1 MSHQNT
7 QSPDREGAGNL
18 LAMLNQP
25 ASRPETDQSKK
36 PEQALNRACEACRTS
51 KVRCLANPDPTSSVC
66 QRCAK
71 AGRTCI
77 FAPPVKRRQRKR
89 TDVRVAELEKEI
101 KKMQSAL
108 MKGQQRSP
116 SAASDHESADE
127 GSERDNGAEELSPL
141 ESQRQGSTTT
151 TASTLTHSWPNII
164 GPKSPRDPPLS
175 NPAPKDL
182 LGPVDDIIDRGV
194 ITREFSEEMLNLWR
208 NELVAACP
216 GIYVPKDWSAAQL
229 REKKPS
235 LFHAIMAAAAH
246 AKGSEL
252 SDKLHEEA
260 VFYYART
267 AFINGEKSVQTIQ
280 ALLVTV
286 AFCSPPKTPGQLQIY
301 QWVNMAASMALEL
314 GLASKPRTHEQLP
327 KRAIRS
333 LQKISSPEELLEHCR
348 TVLYLYVVCAGFSM
362 RLKRP
367 NILLFNSWMEECL
380 NMLEKSPLQT
390 DQRTLAW
397 LKLQRIADEANTAFG
412 FDDASTS
419 FSLSEL
425 RMQMILRIFERR
437 MLDWKK
443 SVPKDVL
450 TLTLTVEYHQNMLSM
465 WEFGM
470 DGGRYDVTE
479 FRNRHLTLPALDDD
493 SVQPESLLSRSALQI
508 NATTKCIIEAHAIL
522 ECFVGVPKDTLQK
535 APNLIF
541 VRAIYALVVL
551 MKADYA
557 VGTDPE
563 MGEILDSQ
571 SLKVDHYLQ
580 TVHKKSAEA
589 IGPQKCRPPTH
600 WTFVLE
606 QKLMTWRQEYLDW
619 RKEGRHLKRRKV
631 HDDSTANTSRARS
644 PATGAGETNNAKSQ
658 PDMPPPPQAHDA
670 DLAPHM
676 AHAPQPTPLHNTF
689 NMANPYAWSPSSLPP
704 GSGSGSGTSFTPTPD
719 MGDFSAAF
727 QNGDLYLWN
736 DINDNFGGWI
746 PQGGS
751 LYSDMGFGSL
761 NGQGY

>member
-1 MSHQNT
+1 MSYQIT
-7 QSPDREGAGNL
+7 RSPEQEGAGNL

-25 ASRPETDQSKK
+25 EDRPEGGQSKK
-36 PEQALNRACEACRTS
+36 SGQALNRACEACRTS
-51 KVRCLANPDPTSSVC
+51 KVRCLANPDVNSNQC

-71 AGRTCI
+71 AGRSCV
-77 FAPPVKRRQRKR
+77 FAAPVKRRQRKR

-101 KKMQSAL
+101 KKMQSL
-108 MKGQQRSP
+108 ITGGIRSP
-116 SAASDHESADE
+116 SGASDHDSTDE
-127 GSERDNGAEELSPL
+127 GSNEKDNAEETSLL
-141 ESQRQGSTTT
+141 GSERHTS
-151 TASTLTHSWPNII
+151 TATGTSKFTHHWPSE
-164 GPKSPRDPPLS
+164 GAPPPKSPTA
-175 NPAPKDL
+175 APRTDCGPEDL
-182 LGPVDDIIDRGV
+182 LGPVDDIVDRGV
-194 ITREFSEEMLNLWR
+194 ITQELAEELLNIWR
-208 NELVAACP
+208 NELVAASP
-216 GIYVPKDWSAAQL
+216 GIYIAKDWTAAQL
-229 REKKPS
+229 RQKKPS
-235 LFHAIMAAAAH
+235 LFYAVMAAAAH
-246 AKGSEL
+246 SKGSAL
-252 SDKLHEEA
+252 SDVLHEEA
-260 VFYYART
+260 VYLYART

-286 AFCSPPKTPGQLQIY
+286 AFYSPPKTPGQLQIY

-367 NILLFNSWMEECL
+367 NILLFNSWMDECL
-380 NMLEKSPLQT
+380 NMLEKSPLQA

-397 LKLQRIADEANTAFG
+397 LKMQRIADEANTSFG

-437 MLDWKK
+437 MHDWKK
-443 SVPKDVL
+443 SVPIEVL
-450 TLTLTVEYHQNMLSM
+450 TLSLTMEYHQNMLSM

-479 FRNRHLTLPALDDD
+479 FRNRHLTLPALDDE
-493 SVQPESLLSRSALQI
+493 SVQPESLLSRSSLQV

-522 ECFVGVPKDTLQK
+522 ECFVEISNDTLQK
-535 APNLIF
+535 SPNMLF

-563 MGEILDSQ
+563 MGEILDSH

-580 TVHKKSAEA
+580 IVLKKTSEA
-589 IGPQKCRPPTH
+589 IGPQKCRMPTH

-606 QKLMTWRQEYLDW
+606 AKLVTWREEYLEW
-619 RKEGRHLKRRKV
+619 RREGRHLKRRKV
-631 HDDSTANTSRARS
+631 KDGSATNTSGTKSPITLDAKDQRS
-644 PATGAGETNNAKSQ
+644 QHEPSIPAQSTPAPERHLSQ
-658 PDMPPPPQAHDA
+658 PQQPMPLPGS
-670 DLAPHM
+670 
-676 AHAPQPTPLHNTF
+676 NF
-689 NMANPYAWSPSSLPP
+689 NIANPYAWTPSGISQ
-704 GSGSGSGTSFTPTPD
+704 GSSQPINDQATFTTD

-751 LYSDMGFGSL
+751 LYTDAGFGPL